1 MLQVEA
7 RAAVLSAAEGHAAPR
22 AVPLHDALGL
32 VLRAPDP
39 LPPFRASIKVR
50 SHGLPF
56 LRSFASRTAT
66 DENRRPLFP
75 FQDGYAIVASDGPGE
90 YPVVTES
97 RGRRRRPRR
106 DRRSWHGRLRHHRRS
121 GRLTPSL

>member
-39 LPPFRASIKVR
+39 LPPFRASIK
-50 SHGLPF
+50 
-56 LRSFASRTAT
+56 
-66 DENRRPLFP
+66 
-75 FQDGYAIVASDGPGE
+75 DGYAIVASDGPGE

-106 DRRSWHGRLRHHRRS
+106 DRRSWHGRLRHHRRAGS
-121 GRLTPSL
+121 RWRVHRRAGGGHQAGL